1 MTKFFEPVAKP
12 KRRVQKPASA
22 SFAVSPTSQ
31 IKFMLV
37 DLSNQE
43 VHVRQ
48 FYVLDCLK
56 PQTRLLIGAL
66 VQILLYA
73 TLPAQWAAV
82 PALAMLFTSVISTV
96 IQVMS
101 PSVNPFKEGV
111 VPGRATAQIP
121 SPNGTCGPTPSNTS
135 VVVFNI
141 GIQINHPL
149 GLLAPHVKT
158 IATFFN
164 TMIADITSRRD
175 ELGLLSVSE
184 WRGNDGAA
192 GSSNNTLK
200 VTLYFRD
207 PAKVNAYAQE
217 RLHREAWRFFEKVG
231 GEGHVGV
238 YHEMFC
244 VPARGWETV
253 YVNCRPVLLGA
264 AVDEKVATQT
274 TLGKNDSTARRFVRP
289 VLVGCDT
296 PVLNTQ
302 YARMGRTEDGLLKD
316 EVADADQS

>member
-1 MTKFFEPVAKP
+1 
-12 KRRVQKPASA
+12 
-22 SFAVSPTSQ
+22 
-31 IKFMLV
+31 
-37 DLSNQE
+37 
-43 VHVRQ
+43 
-48 FYVLDCLK
+48 
-56 PQTRLLIGAL
+56 
-66 VQILLYA
+66 
-73 TLPAQWAAV
+73 
-82 PALAMLFTSVISTV
+82 MLFTSVISTV
-96 IQVMS
+96 FQVMS

-111 VPGRATAQIP
+111 ISGRATAQIP
-121 SPNGTCGPTPSNTS
+121 SPNGTCGPTPSNTP

-141 GIQINHPL
+141 GLQVNHPL

-164 TMIADITSRRD
+164 TMIADITSRSD

-184 WRGNDGAA
+184 WRGNDAA
-192 GSSNNTLK
+192 GSNNTLK
-200 VTLYFRD
+200 VTLYFGD

-217 RLHREAWRFFEKVG
+217 RLHREAWWFFEKVA

-264 AVDEKVATQT
+264 AADEKVEAQRHSKSDSST
-274 TLGKNDSTARRFVRP
+274 THGFVRP

-296 PVLNTQ
+296 PVLRTQ
-302 YARMGRTEDGLLKD
+302 YARMGRTEDGLLKGGV
-316 EVADADQS
+316 EGTDQI

>member
-1 MTKFFEPVAKP
+1 
-12 KRRVQKPASA
+12 
-22 SFAVSPTSQ
+22 
-31 IKFMLV
+31 
-37 DLSNQE
+37 
-43 VHVRQ
+43 
-48 FYVLDCLK
+48 
-56 PQTRLLIGAL
+56 
-66 VQILLYA
+66 
-73 TLPAQWAAV
+73 
-82 PALAMLFTSVISTV
+82 MLFISVLSTV

-101 PSVNPFKEGV
+101 PSGNPFQDGV

-121 SPNGTCGPTPSNTS
+121 SPDGTCGPTPSDAS
-135 VVVFNI
+135 LVIFNI

-149 GLLAPHVKT
+149 GLLAPHLKT
-158 IATFFN
+158 IGTFFN
-164 TMIADITSRRD
+164 TMIADITARSD

-192 GSSNNTLK
+192 ASNNTLK

-207 PAKVNAYAQE
+207 AAKVNAYAQE

-244 VPARGWETV
+244 VPAGGWETV

-264 AVDEKVATQT
+264 PVETQSKSGGSVAH
-274 TLGKNDSTARRFVRP
+274 GSIRP

-296 PVLNTQ
+296 PVLKTQ
-302 YARMGRTEDGLLKD
+302 YARMGRTEDGRLKGQD
-316 EVADADQS
+316 GY